1 MNRLI
6 RCELI
11 KEFKKVSFKLLLV
24 LIIISS
30 FLTCYISYEKVDDDY
45 ETYPKVEVNEI
56 SKKQYKLIKKY
67 NIYASNINKING
79 LSNIKLN
86 KIMDNGITLL
96 IFSSIIMIVISSS
109 VLGNEINK
117 KSIKEILTKPYKRS
131 EILISKFISTYIIIF
146 LLTIFIFISYIL
158 FTYILTK
165 TNIFI
170 LKDYIIYNN
179 HIKNVSF
186 VLKYLI
192 KFIINSIPIYFL
204 STLTIFLT
212 TLIKN
217 QKVIIPINSILFIMS
232 PVIFNF
238 FLNIKFKYI
247 IYTFI
252 PYLDFSIFKNPY
264 SILMLNIEYNI
275 NFNMLYGVV
284 ILIIYSIMF
293 LLSSLFIFNEK
304 DYY

>member
-6 RCELI
+6 KCELI
-11 KEFKKVSFKLLLV
+11 KEFKKISFKLLLL

-30 FLTCYISYEKVDDDY
+30 FLTCYISNKKVNDDY
-45 ETYPKVEVNEI
+45 EVYPLVENNKEN
-56 SKKQYKLIKKY
+56 KLINKY
-67 NIYASNINKING
+67 NIYASNVNKINE

-96 IFSSIIMIVISSS
+96 IFSSIIIIVISSS
-109 VLGNEINK
+109 ILGNEINK
-117 KSIKEILTKPYKRS
+117 KSIKELLTKPYKRS

-146 LLTIFIFISYIL
+146 LLTIFIFVTYIL
-158 FTYILTK
+158 FTYVLTK
-165 TNIFI
+165 INIFI

-179 HIKNVSF
+179 HIKNISF
-186 VLKYLI
+186 ILKYLI

-275 NFNMLYGVV
+275 NFNMFYGVV
-284 ILIIYSIMF
+284 ILIIYSIML

>member
-11 KEFKKVSFKLLLV
+11 KEFKKVSFKLLLL

-30 FLTCYISYEKVDDDY
+30 FLTCYISNKKVNDDY
-45 ETYPKVEVNEI
+45 EVYPLVENNKEN
-56 SKKQYKLIKKY
+56 KLINKY
-67 NIYASNINKING
+67 NIYASNVNKINE

-96 IFSSIIMIVISSS
+96 IFSSIIIIVISSS
-109 VLGNEINK
+109 ILGNEINK
-117 KSIKEILTKPYKRS
+117 KSIKELLTKPYKRS
-131 EILISKFISTYIIIF
+131 EILISKFITMYIIVF
-146 LLTIFIFISYIL
+146 LLTMFIFITYIL
-158 FTYILTK
+158 FVYILTK
-165 TNIFI
+165 INVFI
-170 LKDYIIYNN
+170 LKDYIIYNGY
-179 HIKNVSF
+179 IKNISF
-186 VLKYLI
+186 ILKYLI

-275 NFNMLYGVV
+275 NFNMFYGVV

>member
-11 KEFKKVSFKLLLV
+11 KEFKKVSFKLLLL

-30 FLTCYISYEKVDDDY
+30 FLTCYISNKKVNDDY
-45 ETYPKVEVNEI
+45 EVYPLVENNKEN
-56 SKKQYKLIKKY
+56 KLINKY
-67 NIYASNINKING
+67 NIYASNVNKINE

-96 IFSSIIMIVISSS
+96 IFSSIIIIVISSS
-109 VLGNEINK
+109 ILGNEINK
-117 KSIKEILTKPYKRS
+117 KSIKELLTKPYKRS

-146 LLTIFIFISYIL
+146 LLTIFIFVTYIL
-158 FTYILTK
+158 FTYVLTK
-165 TNIFI
+165 INIFI

-179 HIKNVSF
+179 HIKNISF
-186 VLKYLI
+186 ILKYLI

-275 NFNMLYGVV
+275 NFNMFYGVV
-284 ILIIYSIMF
+284 I
-293 LLSSLFIFNEK
+293 
-304 DYY
+304 

>member
-11 KEFKKVSFKLLLV
+11 KEFKKVSFKLLLL

-30 FLTCYISYEKVDDDY
+30 FLTCYISNKKVNDDY
-45 ETYPKVEVNEI
+45 EVYPLVENNKEN
-56 SKKQYKLIKKY
+56 KLINKY
-67 NIYASNINKING
+67 NIYASNVNKINE

-86 KIMDNGITLL
+86 KIMNNGTTLL
-96 IFSSIIMIVISSS
+96 IFSSIIIIVISSS
-109 VLGNEINK
+109 TLGNEINK
-117 KSIKEILTKPYKRS
+117 KSIKELLTKPYKRS

-146 LLTIFIFISYIL
+146 LLTIFIFVTYIL
-158 FTYILTK
+158 FTYVLTK
-165 TNIFI
+165 INIFI

-179 HIKNVSF
+179 DIKNISF
-186 VLKYLI
+186 ILKYLI

-252 PYLDFSIFKNPY
+252 PYLDFSIFENPY

-275 NFNMLYGVV
+275 NFNMFYGVV

-293 LLSSLFIFNEK
+293 LLSSLIIFNEK

>member
-30 FLTCYISYEKVDDDY
+30 FLTCYISYKKVDDDY

-117 KSIKEILTKPYKRS
+117 KSIKELLTKPYKRS

-146 LLTIFIFISYIL
+146 LLTIFIFVTYIL
-158 FTYILTK
+158 FAYILTK

-192 KFIINSIPIYFL
+192 KFIMNSIPVYFL
-204 STLTIFLT
+204 STFTIFLT
-212 TLIKN
+212 TFTRN
-217 QKVIIPINSILFIMS
+217 QKIIIPINSILFIMS

-275 NFNMLYGVV
+275 NFNMFYGVV

>member
-11 KEFKKVSFKLLLV
+11 KEFKKVSFKLLLL

-30 FLTCYISYEKVDDDY
+30 FLTCYISNKKVNDDY
-45 ETYPKVEVNEI
+45 EVYPLVENNKEN
-56 SKKQYKLIKKY
+56 KLINKY
-67 NIYASNINKING
+67 NIYASNVNKINE

-96 IFSSIIMIVISSS
+96 IFSSIIIIVISSS
-109 VLGNEINK
+109 ILGNEINK
-117 KSIKEILTKPYKRS
+117 KSIKELLTKPYKRS

-146 LLTIFIFISYIL
+146 LLTIFIFVTYIL
-158 FTYILTK
+158 FTYVLTK
-165 TNIFI
+165 INIFI

-179 HIKNVSF
+179 HIKNISF
-186 VLKYLI
+186 ILKYLI

-275 NFNMLYGVV
+275 NFNMFYGVV